1 MTEYNVAAD
10 IKVLLSDAAKMDEVK
25 AEIEKMVKIQ
35 SSSQEEVGFGIV
47 ALKATIL
54 MNDDE
59 GGMDELEKK
68 INELEAVSQM
78 EVENI
83 TRI

>member
-10 IKVLLSDAAKMDEVK
+10 IKVLLTDAAKMDEVK
-25 AEIEKMVKIQ
+25 AQIEKMVKVQ
-35 SSSQEEVGFGIV
+35 SSSTEEVGFGIV

-54 MNDDE
+54 LNDEE

-68 INELEAVSQM
+68 IKELEAVSQM
-78 EVENI
+78 EVENVS
-83 TRI
+83 RI